1 MQSIHP
7 DSLAPAQ
14 FSERQK
20 EVLTAV
26 LDLIVEAG
34 DNFSMAAVARRAS
47 CSKETLYKWF
57 GDRDGLL
64 TATVQWQASKVR
76 MLDLPRKGLTRTK
89 YAAGLEAFA
98 GSWLTVI
105 TGDISIALNRLAITH
120 AGSQQ
125 SRLGQIVLHNG
136 PFAMARRLEP
146 IFQLGR
152 AAGIIAFDDI
162 EALFHAFFGL
172 VVADV
177 QIRSLLGDKTGP
189 STGDIAAL
197 ARRAVE
203 QFLTLFGV
211 DGSRPA
217 GRKDFE
223 IQ

>member
-7 DSLAPAQ
+7 DSLAPAE
-14 FSERQK
+14 FSQRQR

-26 LDLIVEAG
+26 LNLMVEAG
-34 DNFSMAAVARRAS
+34 DKFSMAAVARRAR

-76 MLDLPRKGLTRTK
+76 MPDLPRKGLTKER

-98 GSWLTVI
+98 RNWLTVI
-105 TGDISIALNRLAITH
+105 TGDISIALNRLAISH
-120 AGSQQ
+120 AGSQP
-125 SRLGQIVLHNG
+125 SGLGQIVLHNG

-146 IFQLGR
+146 IFMLGK
-152 AAGIIAFDDI
+152 AAGIISFDNI
-162 EALFHAFFGL
+162 NALFHAFFGL

-177 QIRSLLGDKTGP
+177 QIRCLLGENRAP
-189 STGDIAAL
+189 SDTEIGAM

-203 QFLTLFGV
+203 QFLTLFEV
-211 DGSRPA
+211 EESRSA
-217 GRKDFE
+217 NRTYRE
-223 IQ
+223 NQ